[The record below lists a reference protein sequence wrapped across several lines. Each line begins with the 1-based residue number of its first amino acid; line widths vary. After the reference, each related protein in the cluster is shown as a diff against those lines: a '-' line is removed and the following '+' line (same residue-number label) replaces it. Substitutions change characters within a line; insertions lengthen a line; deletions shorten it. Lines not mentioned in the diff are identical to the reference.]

1 MQTPFKEVWAQEFRD
16 QLGVPLILGVGGSFD
31 VVAGFIPRA
40 LLWMQQAGMEWLWR
54 LLREPRRLL
63 RRYMFTNT
71 AFILLGFT
79 SAIKRSFR

>member
-1 MQTPFKEVWAQEFRD
+1 MQTPFKEVWAQKFRD

-40 LLWMQQAGMEWLWR
+40 PLWMQQAGMEWLWR

-71 AFILLGFT
+71 AFILLGLT